1 LKRKRAKQGIA
12 NGFVLL
18 EALIAILIF
27 SMGILAL
34 MGLQAA
40 SIKNTV
46 EAKYRTDASFL
57 ANQIVARMWVDQAN
71 IASYAH
77 HATGASCNPGGSAST
92 YAKVT
97 GWLNQVGATL
107 PGASAAHQ
115 QIVVGAN
122 HLVTV
127 RICWKSPQEA
137 SYHNYVMMT
146 QIN

>member
-1 LKRKRAKQGIA
+1 MNRNRAKQGVA
-12 NGFVLL
+12 SGFILL
-18 EALIAILIF
+18 ESLIAILIF

-77 HATGASCNPGGSAST
+77 HPTGASCSPGGSAST
-92 YAKVT
+92 YTKVT
-97 GWLNQVGATL
+97 TWLNQVNAEL
-107 PGASAAHQ
+107 PGAGAAHQ

-122 HLVTV
+122 RLITV
-127 RICWKSPQEA
+127 RVCWKSPQETT
-137 SYHNYVMMT
+137 YHNYVMVT